1 MNLST
6 KNSLVYRQ
14 IKLFVPPIIEAILR
28 GNVKPLFAYLDYL
41 KLENNI
47 KKKLI
52 ESFAG
57 DLEDLKYALFNCG
70 YIESKSLRLLALEK
84 SIILEFPDKYKFYV
98 NHLLDYLFAGL
109 FHETQTFIFFKEHIR
124 NAKVFVDVGANIG
137 GYSIRAAKYSKVYAI
152 EPLPRNYKILKI
164 NEKLNNVKI
173 NSFNIAAGNK
183 NGKIKL
189 FYELGHYGRPSIKRN
204 YKKFVEVEMKPLDEI
219 INEGSIDLIKIDVE
233 GAEDLVLEGARNC
246 LKITKMVIIEY
257 NDDSILKSYKILKEE
272 GFILSGILDNNN
284 YLFVK

>member
-1 MNLST
+1 M
-6 KNSLVYRQ
+6 
-14 IKLFVPPIIEAILR
+14 FVPPIIEAILR
-28 GNVKPLFAYLDYL
+28 GNVKPLFAYLEYL

-137 GYSIRAAKYSKVYAI
+137 DYSIRAAKYSKVYAI

-189 FYELGHYGRPSIKRN
+189 IMNQGLTEHLQLNVNKTIS
-204 YKKFVEVEMKPLDEI
+204 
-219 INEGSIDLIKIDVE
+219 
-233 GAEDLVLEGARNC
+233 
-246 LKITKMVIIEY
+246 LK
-257 NDDSILKSYKILKEE
+257 
-272 GFILSGILDNNN
+272 
-284 YLFVK
+284 